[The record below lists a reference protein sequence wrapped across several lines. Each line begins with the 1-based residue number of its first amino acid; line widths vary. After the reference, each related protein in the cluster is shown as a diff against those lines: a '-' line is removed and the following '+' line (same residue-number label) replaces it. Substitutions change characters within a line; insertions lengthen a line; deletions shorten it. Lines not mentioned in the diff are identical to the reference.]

1 MTRFASILLLTSTTA
16 FATNYR
22 PFNVTCELKA
32 NDRVIDSFTD
42 SSYGIYENGTSQFVH
57 TLVDNNGSVYKMA
70 DINIRGF
77 EHTGYA
83 PKFGLEFDVE
93 DKVKELTISDNRF
106 KMVIDRDSRPN
117 YHLYAW
123 ITAKYIEN
131 APKNF
136 PFETVNFDVKIS
148 FKRNGLLVSAQR
160 TIDCRFEEFSKN

>member
-1 MTRFASILLLTSTTA
+1 MTRFASLLLLTSTTA
-16 FATNYR
+16 FATSYKA
-22 PFNVTCELKA
+22 FNVTCELKA

-57 TLVDNNGSVYKMA
+57 TLVDNNGSIYKMA

-106 KMVIDRDSRPN
+106 KMTIDRDSRPN
-117 YHLYAW
+117 FHLYAW
-123 ITAKYIEN
+123 VQPKYN
-131 APKNF
+131 TH
-136 PFETVNFDVKIS
+136 FETVNFDIKIS
-148 FKRNGLLVSAQR
+148 FKRRAFPVSVQR
-160 TIDCRFEEFSKN
+160 TIDCRFEEYKQ